1 MKRVLVGF
9 HFLNCKNNYEH
20 KKVKELIASVPTN
33 LITKHDIADY
43 VSREINGML
52 HNSDSNLIL
61 RVNYIED
68 YLAEQK

>member
-1 MKRVLVGF
+1 MLSVALFG
-9 HFLNCKNNYEH
+9 CKGAKHASNAGSKSN
-20 KKVKELIASVPTN
+20 ELETK
-33 LITKHDIADY
+33 LFTKHDIDDY